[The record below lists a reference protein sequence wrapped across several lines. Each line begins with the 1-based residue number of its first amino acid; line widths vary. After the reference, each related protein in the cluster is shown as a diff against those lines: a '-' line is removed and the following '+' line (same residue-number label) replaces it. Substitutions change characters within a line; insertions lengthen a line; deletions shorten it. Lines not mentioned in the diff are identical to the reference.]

1 MTSTPVMSFGNV
13 QTVDYPGLTQTN
25 NRVQNSDF
33 QNFLNESKSNE
44 TQNLSKDNKPKEIK
58 AEEVKEPKEIKT
70 DKKVEK
76 VAETSKEEG
85 TAVREVT
92 EEETDAVMEAVKKV
106 VEILE
111 EKFQVSLED
120 IEDALENL
128 SCTMISL
135 LDTAKL
141 PEIVAALTESEDV
154 LALATDENLYS
165 SLKEITTEVTETVEN
180 LSKDLDI
187 PVKELE
193 AAVEKFEIPENLES
207 IEETELPD
215 IMGNVAKTDTKSSET
230 KEQVT
235 EPKTFEEK
243 ISITTNSGARKN
255 DEGVKKPVTTAI
267 KTETEFEAP
276 EKIEISKEFK
286 NDFESHENP
295 SMTFA
300 ENLISKTV
308 AALNETETAISYTS
322 FDVEN
327 IMNQITEGID
337 VNLSADITE
346 ISLRLHPES
355 LGNVTVKITQNNEGL
370 LTAKF
375 TAQNESV
382 KAVIESQAVAL
393 KETLESKGV
402 TVEAVEVAVQSHQFE
417 RNLSDQNRGQG
428 KSDTPKKK
436 GIRRINLSEDEA
448 VSLDDGDRVLK
459 EVMAQNGNT
468 VDYSA

>member
-25 NRVQNSDF
+25 NRVQNGDF
-33 QNFLNESKSNE
+33 QNFLNQSTSKE
-44 TQNLSKDNKPKEIK
+44 TENVSKDIQPKEMK
-58 AEEVKEPKEIKT
+58 TEAVKEPEETQT
-70 DKKVEK
+70 DKKVET
-76 VAETSKEEG
+76 VAETFNEEG
-85 TAVREVT
+85 KVEREVT
-92 EEETDAVMEAVKKV
+92 DEETDAVMEAVKTV
-106 VEILE
+106 IAVLE
-111 EKFQVSLED
+111 EKFEVSLED

-141 PEIVAALTESEDV
+141 PEIVATLTESEDV
-154 LALATDENLYS
+154 LALATDEKLYEG
-165 SLKEITTEVTETVEN
+165 LTEVTKEVTETVEN
-180 LSKDLDI
+180 LSKNLDI

-193 AAVEKFEIPENLES
+193 TAVEEFEIPAEKP
-207 IEETELPD
+207 ETMETDEFMEALPKD
-215 IMGNVAKTDTKSSET
+215 DSKPSET

-243 ISITTNSGARKN
+243 ISITANPGERKN
-255 DEGVKKPVTTAI
+255 VEGVKKPVTTAI

-276 EKIEISKEFK
+276 EKIEIPKEFK
-286 NDFESHENP
+286 KDFESHENP

-370 LTAKF
+370 LTARF

-428 KSDTPKKK
+428 NSNAPKKK
-436 GIRRINLSEDEA
+436 GIRRINLSEEES